1 MADEVKKQEKAVSV
15 NLKISLEEI
24 ANLIGETCAESYGV
38 IGLTESKSL
47 KEKVI
52 ILTKK
57 NYVKGVNVTK
67 ELGRFNVDIHIV
79 VASGV
84 KITEIANEL
93 SKRITYVLKK
103 KYGELFKKVNVYVEE
118 IREI

>member
-1 MADEVKKQEKAVSV
+1 MAQDIKKQDKSISV
-15 NLKISLEEI
+15 NVKISLEEI

-38 IGLTESKSL
+38 IGLTQSRSL

-57 NYVKGVNVTK
+57 NYVEGVNVTR
-67 ELGRFNVDIHIV
+67 ELGKFNVDIHIV

-84 KITEIANEL
+84 KITEIASEL